1 MELLKKNE
9 ELRILLKNLHDLFL
23 KQDELFLT
31 MEKVMVIKSS
41 VSCFLPFLSAYHV
54 ITDQSASNIF
64 HEKTCHVYAFNT
76 INK

>member
-31 MEKVMVIKSS
+31 IGE
-41 VSCFLPFLSAYHV
+41 
-54 ITDQSASNIF
+54 SNG
-64 HEKTCHVYAFNT
+64 H
-76 INK
+76 